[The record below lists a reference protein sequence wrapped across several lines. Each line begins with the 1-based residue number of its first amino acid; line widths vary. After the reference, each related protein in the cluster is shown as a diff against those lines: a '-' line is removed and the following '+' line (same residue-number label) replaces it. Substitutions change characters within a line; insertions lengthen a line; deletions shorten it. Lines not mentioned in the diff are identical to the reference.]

1 MSKNNN
7 IMESLY
13 CEYSQNH
20 EETQYIDLINRIIK
34 TGSEEESRNGT
45 VLSVF
50 GNTMRFSLQN
60 GTIPLLTTKK
70 VAWKTCFKELMWFV
84 KGSTSNDELREKKVY
99 IWNDNSSREFLD
111 SRGLTN
117 NREGDLG
124 PVYGHQWRHFNAPYE
139 NCDTNYSGKGV
150 DQLQNI
156 INELKDPSKRTSRR
170 LVMSAWNPVQ
180 LDEMALPPCHILA
193 QFNVRQ
199 GKYLSCA
206 LYQRSGDVGL
216 GVPFNIAS
224 YSFLTHILAK
234 HCDLIADE
242 FVYFLGN
249 AHIYKDH
256 IKPLEMQIDRSFF
269 PFPKLLIK
277 TKYDDIER
285 YTLDDIEWIEEYQ
298 HHETIKMNMV
308 A

>member
-1 MSKNNN
+1 
-7 IMESLY
+7 
-13 CEYSQNH
+13 
-20 EETQYIDLINRIIK
+20 
-34 TGSEEESRNGT
+34 
-45 VLSVF
+45 
-50 GNTMRFSLQN
+50 MRFSLQN

-277 TKYDDIER
+277 NKYDDIER